1 MPEVIGTVR
10 CVRVVEDSAFACVT
24 EQGTTNN
31 ELFILWWDGVTTPAN
46 PPARVRIAQSN
57 WVALLRGGAGKQH
70 PGCHHPR
77 HPASPRLGQD
87 GPAERHIVSLL
98 CSANVSANVPS
109 LTPSFLP

>member
-31 ELFILWWDGVTTPAN
+31 ELFFLWWDGVSTPAN

-57 WVALLRGGAGKQH
+57 WVALLREAL
-70 PGCHHPR
+70 
-77 HPASPRLGQD
+77 ASNIQVKITHNTNSALVLNVQLGLE
-87 GPAERHIVSLL
+87 P
-98 CSANVSANVPS
+98 
-109 LTPSFLP
+109 